1 MSLAGK
7 HIAITGANGGL
18 GRAAVEQALAQG
30 ARVAMLDIEVN
41 EQLFANHDAVHRY
54 AVDLCDEAA
63 TRACF
68 ETLGPVDA
76 LLNIAGGFDMG
87 TPVHETTDE
96 QMASMFRINV
106 TTMRNAVAAVVPAML
121 KQGQGAV
128 VNVGALGAQ
137 QGAADMGAYIA
148 SKSSVMRLTES
159 MSEELKDRGVRV
171 NAVLPSVIDTPAN
184 RQAMPDAEFDRWV
197 APRDLAAVMLFLCS
211 DAANAV
217 HGALIPVKNRA

>member
-18 GRAAVEQALAQG
+18 GCAAVEQALAQG

-68 ETLGPVDA
+68 ESLGPVDA

-106 TTMRNAVAAVVPAML
+106 TTMRNAVAAAVPAML

-211 DAANAV
+211 DAASAV
-217 HGALIPVKNRA
+217 HGALIPVKNRV

>member
-30 ARVAMLDIEVN
+30 ARVSMLDIAVN
-41 EQLFANHDAVHRY
+41 EQLFANHDALHRY
-54 AVDLCDEAA
+54 ALDLCDAAA

-68 ETLGPVDA
+68 EQLGAVDA

-96 QMASMFRINV
+96 QMAAMYRINV
-106 TTMRNAVAAVVPAML
+106 TTMRNAVAATVPAML
-121 KQGQGAV
+121 SQGHGAI
-128 VNVGALGAQ
+128 VNVGALGAL

-148 SKSSVMRLTES
+148 SKSTVMRLTEA
-159 MSEELKDRGVRV
+159 MSEELKDQGIRV

-184 RQAMPDAEFDRWV
+184 REGMPDADFDRWV

-211 DAANAV
+211 DAATAV
-217 HGALIPVKNRA
+217 HGALLPVKNRV

>member
-106 TTMRNAVAAVVPAML
+106 TTMRNAVAAAVPAML

-184 RQAMPDAEFDRWV
+184 RQAMSDAEFDRWV

-211 DAANAV
+211 DAATAV
-217 HGALIPVKNRA
+217 HGALIPVKNRV